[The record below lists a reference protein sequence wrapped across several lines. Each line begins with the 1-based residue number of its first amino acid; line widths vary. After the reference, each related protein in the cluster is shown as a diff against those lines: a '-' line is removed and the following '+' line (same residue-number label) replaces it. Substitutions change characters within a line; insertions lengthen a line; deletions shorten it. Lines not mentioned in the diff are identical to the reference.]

1 MMFKVQHS
9 NLDTTHQA
17 VAKIDTLQ
25 VQISNK
31 AITESEIENLFD

>member
-1 MMFKVQHS
+1 MMYKVQRS

-17 VAKIDTLQ
+17 VARIDTLQ

-31 AITESEIENLFD
+31 AITESEIENFFD